1 MNELLKVEYRAL
13 NVELK
18 AEEDERGKIITG
30 RPIVYDER
38 TNIGP
43 FDEIIERGAL
53 DNTDLTDVLF
63 SVNHDLRKI
72 PLARSR
78 RNNANSTLR
87 LMTDSRGMD
96 IRAVLDVENNTESRA
111 LYSAVERGDINGM
124 SFIFFLRST
133 DDESWDNIDSDHPTR
148 RIHKIARVIEV
159 SAVNFPAYPQTE
171 INARDA
177 QVLENAR
184 AVLEKAK
191 NARADI
197 SLESDLE
204 LAKAKFFFN
213 VKLGG

>member
-78 RNNANSTLR
+78 RNNASSTLR

-96 IRAVLDVENNTESRA
+96 IRAVLDVDNNVESRA

-124 SFIFFLRST
+124 SFIFT
-133 DDESWDNIDSDHPTR
+133 IGDEEWQDLETDHPTR
-148 RIHKIARVIEV
+148 IITRIDQIFEV
-159 SAVNFPAYPQTE
+159 SAVIFPAYDQTT
-171 INARDA
+171 INARNA
-177 QVLENAR
+177 ETLENAK
-184 AVLEKAK
+184 AALER
-191 NARADI
+191 ARAEKPLVRGI
-197 SLESDLE
+197 DLE
-204 LAKAKFFFN
+204 LAKAKYN
-213 VKLGG
+213 YLYRR